1 METKNN
7 AGAIFKNNYKKSESH
22 PDYKGKCVVNGKEM
36 EIALW
41 VKTSS
46 AGNTYFSASF
56 SEPYVAPTNNVA
68 PQTQPVVA
76 NDDLPF

>member
-7 AGAIFKNNYKKSESH
+7 AGAIFKNTYKKTESH
-22 PDYKGKCVVNGKEM
+22 PDYKGKCMVNGKEM

-46 AGNTYFSASF
+46 NGNSYFSASF
-56 SEPYVAPTNNVA
+56 SEPYVAPQSA
-68 PQTQPVVA
+68 PLVS